1 MEAKLLR
8 ELTVDA
14 RLAAVEA
21 KVQTFLAEQDTLKLT
36 TTLAERNHMRRS
48 LHAES
53 EYILLD
59 LEEALLHEIET
70 ANDDSPTK
78 SISDDVTL
86 SKDEEMIAMVSRF
99 HALRKLLT
107 LEVQPEDKTTFEKTY
122 MIVRLASFAMLFF
135 GGFAIFF
142 FLIPLRWTHITLRKM
157 GVKNNYL
164 PVDFIQWWFGW
175 ALCAVG
181 GIHVMTEGTDN
192 VRALNGASTVM
203 MFSHGSNLDGL
214 MIQGSSPT
222 VLKFIGKKSL
232 FLIPI
237 VGWVFR
243 WGFGNIPIDRSN
255 RERAKTS
262 LKHLA
267 RAVVDYGRSVA
278 ISPEGTRSKSGL
290 LQDFKKG
297 PFYLQSDAGA
307 PITPAIVI
315 GAYELWPPAR
325 VYTLPGKCLVRY
337 LPQYHVD
344 PTKSRNANR
353 LALRRIYL
361 AAGAA
366 PVPTDLSSHSDL
378 PHLLLHIWLVASIW
392 AFIPSTLWSIFS
404 WIAYVNSFFGL
415 STFGTI
421 KLLTTVI
428 AVLEGVMFYSC

>member
-1 MEAKLLR
+1 MEATLLR
-8 ELTVDA
+8 ELNVDA

-21 KVQTFLAEQDTLKLT
+21 KVAAFLADQEAIAAS
-36 TTLAERNHMRRS
+36 TTLAQRNQTRRA

-53 EYILLD
+53 EYIHLD
-59 LEEALLHEIET
+59 VEEALLHEIET
-70 ANDDSPTK
+70 AAADSPIK
-78 SISDDVTL
+78 AMSDDIVQ
-86 SKDEEMIAMVSRF
+86 SKDEAMLAVVARF
-99 HALRKLLT
+99 HALRKQLT
-107 LEVQPEDKTTFEKTY
+107 LEIQPEDKSTFEKVY
-122 MIVRLASFAMLFF
+122 MGVRLASFAMLFF

-142 FLIPLRWTHITLRKM
+142 FLIPLRWTHITLRKL

-181 GIHVMTEGTDN
+181 GIHIVTEGTDN
-192 VRALNGASTVM
+192 VRALNGGSTVM

-214 MIQGSSPT
+214 MIQGSSPV

-255 RERAKTS
+255 IERAKTS

-325 VYTLPGKCLVRY
+325 IFTLPGKCLVRY

-344 PTKSRNANR
+344 PAKSRNANR

-361 AAGAA
+361 EAGAA
-366 PVPTDLSSHSDL
+366 PVPADLSSHSDL
-378 PHLLLHIWLVASIW
+378 PDLLLHIWLVASIW
-392 AFIPSTLWSIFS
+392 AFIPSTVWSIFS
-404 WIAYVNSFFGL
+404 WIAYFNSFFGL
-415 STFGTI
+415 STFGTL
-421 KLLTTVI
+421 KLLTTII
-428 AVLEGVMFYSC
+428 AILEGVMFYSC